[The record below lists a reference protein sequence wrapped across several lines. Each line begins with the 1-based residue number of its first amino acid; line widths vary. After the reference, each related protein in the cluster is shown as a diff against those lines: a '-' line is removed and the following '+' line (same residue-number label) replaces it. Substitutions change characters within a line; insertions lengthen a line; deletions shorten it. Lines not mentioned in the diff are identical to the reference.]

1 MVPGFPGCR
10 RREWVVF
17 LVLVSA
23 AAFLAPAAR
32 GCTTVLAAGNATVD
46 GSIIVAKN
54 RDLSE
59 YEVQWLYR
67 VPSMHHA
74 PGATVSL
81 QYIEIPQAET
91 TWGWVGSKSY
101 DKKWGVGMGINE
113 WGVVVAD
120 NDASTREPLMGEAGL
135 HDNDVCRLVLERSR
149 TAYEGVQLVGSLI
162 EMYGHS
168 YVGQIYW
175 IVDEEEAWIVE
186 CAGRHWAAVKV
197 EDGVAVRANQFQITT
212 RWDEGSDDLVEYAVD
227 QGWCES
233 ATDFNFAEC
242 YSRRGYPYRSSQT
255 RLERG
260 LDLLGNNMGSLTRED
275 LMGVLSD
282 HYEDTPMC
290 RSPHGNDMYRT
301 ICSGRTVSAM
311 VVQLD
316 PGLPS
321 EMQVMWY
328 CMSSPCVGVFMPVY
342 ANVSTV
348 PEPYL
353 MGEGPES
360 LSGYD
365 EESAWWVFKRLQL
378 SVDEAYGERQP
389 VVRERWDEIYAA
401 ASIEVEEMEEVLLGL
416 YRDGEVAEAR
426 RLMDALVEERL
437 MEGYGLAV
445 ETVNGF
451 SGGEEPEPA
460 EAVEGEEDKTLVY
473 LGVVGLMLLIGGVL
487 VVYIMRV
494 GGGH

>member
-1 MVPGFPGCR
+1 MVPGSLGRR

-46 GSIIVAKN
+46 GSIIIAKN

-67 VPSMHHA
+67 APSMHHA

-120 NDASTREPLMGEAGL
+120 NDASTREPLMGESGL

-162 EMYGHS
+162 EEYGHS
-168 YVGQIYW
+168 YVGEIYW
-175 IVDEEEAWIVE
+175 VVDEEEAWIVE
-186 CAGRHWAAVKV
+186 CAGRHWAAVRV

-212 RWDEGSDDLVEYAVD
+212 SWDEGSDDLVEYAVD
-227 QGWCES
+227 RGWCES

-242 YSRRGYPYRSSQT
+242 YSSRGYPYRSSQT

-260 LDLLGNNMGSLTRED
+260 LDLLGNKMGSLTRMD

-282 HYEDTPMC
+282 HYEDTPLY

-311 VVQLD
+311 VVQLE
-316 PGLPS
+316 PGVPS

-353 MGEGPES
+353 TGEGPES

-365 EESAWWVFKRLQL
+365 EESAWWVYKRLQL

-389 VVRERWDEIYAA
+389 PVRERWDEIYAA
-401 ASIEVEEMEEVLLGL
+401 ASSEVEEMEEVLLGL
-416 YRDGEVAEAR
+416 IGDGEEAEAR

-451 SGGEEPEPA
+451 MGGEEPEPA
-460 EAVEGEEDKTLVY
+460 EAAENEDKTLVY

-487 VVYIMRV
+487 AVYIMKV
-494 GGGH
+494 GARH

>member
-23 AAFLAPAAR
+23 AAFLAPAVR

-46 GSIIVAKN
+46 GSIIIAKN

-67 VPSMHHA
+67 APSMHHA

-120 NDASTREPLMGEAGL
+120 NDASTGEPLEGELGL
-135 HDNDVCRLVLERSR
+135 HDNDVCRLVLERSK

-162 EMYGHS
+162 ETYGHS
-168 YVGQIYW
+168 FVGQIYW

-212 RWDEGSDDLVEYAVD
+212 SWDEGSDDLVEYAMD

-260 LDLLGNNMGSLTRED
+260 LDLLGNKMGSLTRED
-275 LMGVLSD
+275 LMEVLSD
-282 HYEDTPMC
+282 HYEDTPMY
-290 RSPHGNDMYRT
+290 RSPHGNDLYRT

-328 CMSSPCVGVFMPVY
+328 CMSSPCIGVFMPVY
-342 ANVSTV
+342 ANVSKV

-353 MGEGPES
+353 MGEGPEN

-365 EESAWWVFKRLQL
+365 EESAWWVYKRLQL
-378 SVDEAYGERQP
+378 SVDDAYGERQP

-401 ASIEVEEMEEVLLGL
+401 VSIEVEEMEEVLLGL

-437 MEGYGLAV
+437 MECYGLAV

-451 SGGEEPEPA
+451 MGGEAPEPA
-460 EAVEGEEDKTLVY
+460 EAVDREEDKTLVY
-473 LGVVGLMLLIGGVL
+473 LGVAELMLLIGGVL
-487 VVYIMRV
+487 VVYIMKV
-494 GGGH
+494 GGRH

>member
-1 MVPGFPGCR
+1 MFLGFPGR
-10 RREWVVF
+10 SRQEWIVF

-23 AAFLAPAAR
+23 AAFLAPAAM

-67 VPSMHHA
+67 APSMHHA

-120 NDASTREPLMGEAGL
+120 NDASTREPLEGEAGL

-233 ATDFNFAEC
+233 ADDFSFAEC
-242 YSRRGYPYRSSQT
+242 YSSRGYPYRSSQT

-260 LDLLGNNMGSLTRED
+260 LDLLGNKMGSLTRED
-275 LMGVLSD
+275 LMEVLSD
-282 HYEDTPMC
+282 HYEGTPMY
-290 RSPHGNDMYRT
+290 RSPHGNDLYRT
-301 ICSGRTVSAM
+301 ICSGRTVSVM
-311 VVQLD
+311 VAQLD

-328 CMSSPCVGVFMPVY
+328 CMSSPCIGVFMPVY

-353 MGEGPES
+353 MGEGPETR
-360 LSGYD
+360 SGYD
-365 EESAWWVFKRLQL
+365 EESAWWVYKMLQL

-389 VVRERWDEIYAA
+389 LVRERWDEIYAA
-401 ASIEVEEMEEVLLGL
+401 ASSEVEEMEEVLLGL
-416 YRDGEVAEAR
+416 YAGGEAAEAR
-426 RLMDALVEERL
+426 WLMDALVEERL
-437 MEGYGLAV
+437 MEGYELAV

-451 SGGEEPEPA
+451 SGGEEPEPV
-460 EAVEGEEDKTLVY
+460 EAVENEDKTLVY
-473 LGVVGLMLLIGGVL
+473 LGVAGLMLLIGGVL
-487 VVYIMRV
+487 VVYVMKV
-494 GGGH
+494 GGRR

>member
-1 MVPGFPGCR
+1 MVPSSLGCR
-10 RREWVVF
+10 RWEWVVF

-23 AAFLAPAAR
+23 AAFLAPVAR

-67 VPSMHHA
+67 APSMHHA

-81 QYIEIPQAET
+81 QYIEIPQVET

-135 HDNDVCRLVLERSR
+135 HDNDICRLVLERSK

-162 EMYGHS
+162 EEYGHS
-168 YVGQIYW
+168 YVGEIYW
-175 IVDEEEAWIVE
+175 IVDDEEAWIVE

-212 RWDEGSDDLVEYAVD
+212 SWDEGSDDLVEYAVD
-227 QGWCES
+227 RGWCES

-242 YSRRGYPYRSSQT
+242 YSSRGYPYRSSQT

-260 LDLLGNNMGSLTRED
+260 LDLLGRNMGSLTRED
-275 LMGVLSD
+275 LMEVLSD
-282 HYEDTPMC
+282 HYEDTPMYK
-290 RSPHGNDMYRT
+290 SPHGNDLYRT

-321 EMQVMWY
+321 GMQVMWY

-353 MGEGPES
+353 TGEGPES

-365 EESAWWVFKRLQL
+365 DESAWWVYKRLQL
-378 SVDEAYGERQP
+378 SVDEAYGERRP
-389 VVRERWDEIYAA
+389 LVRGRWDELYAT
-401 ASIEVEEMEEVLLGL
+401 SSYEVEEMRSVLLQL
-416 YRDGEVAEAR
+416 YGDGEAAEAR
-426 RLMDALVEERL
+426 RLMDALVDERL
-437 MEGYGLAV
+437 MEGYGWAA
-445 ETVNGF
+445 ETVKGF
-451 SGGEEPEPA
+451 MGGEEPEPV
-460 EAVEGEEDKTLVY
+460 EAVENEDKTLVY
-473 LGVVGLMLLIGGVL
+473 LGVVGFMLLIGGVL
-487 VVYIMRV
+487 VVYVMKVWGRR
-494 GGGH
+494 